1 MIKRF
6 CRFSSAL
13 HEDGSYHKIF
23 CDYVKLFARGG
34 TGGAGAALF
43 LSLYRNEFAGPS
55 GGDGG
60 NGGHVILQACRE
72 VKSLVDVKRE
82 INGQYVSLHFG
93 FYFEVLVGLSI
104 YY

>member
-43 LSLYRNEFAGPS
+43 LSLYRNEFAHISNYRPILVKKTFALYFLKNLKNIFF
-55 GGDGG
+55 G
-60 NGGHVILQACRE
+60 NQSV
-72 VKSLVDVKRE
+72 
-82 INGQYVSLHFG
+82 
-93 FYFEVLVGLSI
+93 
-104 YY
+104 